1 MRLIY
6 SLNYP
11 INLLLYLCPWFGF
24 WGFEMAGFGWAS
36 WVAGFVFAAS
46 VAVGEDGDPM
56 GEVAA
61 PSGKP
66 ETFEWV
72 EGGAK

>member
-1 MRLIY
+1 M
-6 SLNYP
+6 
-11 INLLLYLCPWFGF
+11 NLLLYLCSWFVF
-24 WGFEMAGFGWAS
+24 WGFEMAVFGWS

-46 VAVGEDGDPM
+46 VIVGDDGDPV
-56 GEVAA
+56 GGVKA
-61 PSGKP
+61 PNGKP